1 MNKEKNHTKAYFILL
16 LFTLGLFQQQQ
27 SFAQLDATVNKE
39 QSIKGKKYRKH
50 QGGLD
55 FSVIHLNYHQAFA
68 VSDRIMLGFEG
79 GLGVNFLSFF
89 VAAGDH
95 FATDYT
101 LFAYDGADEYGD
113 EFYAELL
120 TLQLFARIRTKEKK
134 DLVDIGY
141 QIAPFL
147 HLDGSDDDFGGGT
160 FRGVYVKSFLVL
172 ENKKT
177 GTKRFG
183 IGAQLSA
190 GQYYES
196 ESINQFGIRCSFWI
210 RYYFKRGVG
219 KRNY

>member
-1 MNKEKNHTKAYFILL
+1 MNKKNNSKIYLL
-16 LFTLGLFQQQQ
+16 LLVFAVGLFQNKQA
-27 SFAQLDATVNKE
+27 FAQLDPTVNKE

-101 LFAYDGADEYGD
+101 LLAYDGSDEYGN

-134 DLVDIGY
+134 DLLDIGY

-147 HLDGSDDDFGGGT
+147 HVDGSDDDFGGGT
-160 FRGVYVKSFLVL
+160 FKGVYVKSFSVF

-196 ESINQFGIRCSFWI
+196 ESTNQFGIRCSFWV